1 MDKLLEKLVQI
12 VPDERQMKWHE
23 MEFYAFMHFGMN
35 TFSSREWGDG
45 EESPSTF
52 NPSDLS
58 TDSWAE
64 AAVSA
69 GMKGIILTAKHH
81 DGFCLWDT
89 KYTEHC
95 VRNSPYKKDILAQL
109 SESCKKY
116 NIKLGVYLS
125 PWDRHEPRYGT
136 DEYNDYYVNQLSEI
150 CTNYGELFCL
160 WFDGA
165 CGEGKNGKKQV
176 YDWPRYYETIRKLQ
190 PNAAISICGPDVRWC
205 GNEAGQTREAEWN
218 VVPAYLQD
226 CEKTAAKSQQ
236 TNDDFAKKKM
246 SSTDRDLGSRALMS
260 NYDNYIW
267 YPCEVDVSIR
277 PGWFYHKKQDKKV
290 KSLKKLMEIYTSSV
304 GGNASLLL
312 NVPPDTRG
320 RIADIDVKRLKE
332 MGDAIRALYAV
343 KANADCPLIYGRK
356 EGEELVFDVKDT
368 VKRLVLREDLTKSQR
383 IERFEIENE
392 KGKIIYKGT
401 VVGSRRICEF
411 KKPVPPQKL
420 TLRVTSSRL
429 EYYLKSADFYC

>member
-23 MEFYAFMHFGMN
+23 MEFYAFMHFGIN
-35 TFSSREWGDG
+35 TFFSHEWGKGD
-45 EESPSTF
+45 EEPSAF